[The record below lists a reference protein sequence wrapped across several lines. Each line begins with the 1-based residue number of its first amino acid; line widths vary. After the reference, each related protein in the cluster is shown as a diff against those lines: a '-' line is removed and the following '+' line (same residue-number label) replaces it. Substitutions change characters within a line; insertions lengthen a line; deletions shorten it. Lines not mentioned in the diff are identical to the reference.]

1 MSITLIF
8 HATMHLVISFL
19 SFFPESLKWSSHQ
32 SIWWNKKCTL
42 QIRPAKFGFLICNCC
57 QLIMEIGIWNAKCQM
72 PGMLIN
78 RMMRHSKFMHNQ
90 RKGRRKCD
98 IILPLVNSG
107 RSQREV
113 NWGQNVTASLERKVG
128 KVVLSHQKL
137 QPFQNFS
144 LKTHVSYFLLS
155 LYQRYQYILDG
166 TVFLFLICKI
176 LNFSF
181 VLERCFCPGLIFN
194 TC

>member
-1 MSITLIF
+1 MEKMSNIWSNIEPNKRSRVTNVNHVDF
-8 HATMHLVISFL
+8 SRYNASCHLFFR
-19 SFFPESLKWSSHQ
+19 FFPESLKWSSHQ

-107 RSQREV
+107 SSQREV
-113 NWGQNVTASLERKVG
+113 NWGQNVTASLERK
-128 KVVLSHQKL
+128 
-137 QPFQNFS
+137 
-144 LKTHVSYFLLS
+144 
-155 LYQRYQYILDG
+155 
-166 TVFLFLICKI
+166 
-176 LNFSF
+176 
-181 VLERCFCPGLIFN
+181 LER
-194 TC
+194 

>member
-107 RSQREV
+107 SSQREV

-155 LYQRYQYILDG
+155 LYQRYQ
-166 TVFLFLICKI
+166 
-176 LNFSF
+176 
-181 VLERCFCPGLIFN
+181 FN
-194 TC
+194 TYYLRT